1 MDASRWM
8 LRAPRVRKSSTTCRT
23 LAISG
28 TRSSSSR
35 RNDGAV
41 WLRRRRQRLY
51 CPPIPAES
59 KDPRRPLALLGFM
72 GSGKTLVGAL
82 VAQRGRAAFFDL
94 DHLVEDKAGM
104 SVAEIFATHS
114 EEAFRAFEK
123 ETLPGL
129 LRPGAL
135 VALGGGGSMDGG
147 EWRLVSEKASTV
159 YLEVPFETIW
169 QPIHRLPAR
178 PLIATRT
185 ASQAEAMMTL

>member
-8 LRAPRVRKSSTTCRT
+8 LRAPRVRKSSTTCLT

-35 RNDGAV
+35 RNDGAA
-41 WLRRRRQRLY
+41 WLRRRRQRLP

-129 LRPGAL
+129 LQPGAV
-135 VALGGGGSMDGG
+135 VALGGGVVMDDDN
-147 EWRLVSEKASTV
+147 WRLISRQATTGYLDVPLETV
-159 YLEVPFETIW
+159 W
-169 QPIHRLPAR
+169 QSIHPPPGR
-178 PLIATRT
+178 PLIADRNH
-185 ASQAEAMMTL
+185 A

>member
-8 LRAPRVRKSSTTCRT
+8 LRAPRVRKSSTTCLT

-35 RNDGAV
+35 RNDGAA
-41 WLRRRRQRLY
+41 WLRRRRQRLP

-94 DHLVEDKAGM
+94 DHLVEDMFDLRRPRYEQADHRVDGTREAGA
-104 SVAEIFATHS
+104 VA
-114 EEAFRAFEK
+114 
-123 ETLPGL
+123 
-129 LRPGAL
+129 
-135 VALGGGGSMDGG
+135 D
-147 EWRLVSEKASTV
+147 
-159 YLEVPFETIW
+159 EVLKLW
-169 QPIHRLPAR
+169 
-178 PLIATRT
+178 
-185 ASQAEAMMTL
+185 SG